1 MARPR
6 MRPEFVLAHPRPTA
20 VVAALGEV
28 LESDPHC
35 EGTVLR
41 GHAVVRIREADR
53 HFWSPQLEVDARLPD
68 PSDEYAPEA
77 PELAGRFAPHPHVWT
92 LFMAIYGLIAIGGT
106 AGAMWGLSQWT
117 LGLTP
122 WALAGVPAALFGA
135 AFVYG
140 AVFIGQGLG
149 AEQMYELRSVVDR
162 AAAKASGGD
171 GELADDEIAGG

>member
-1 MARPR
+1 
-6 MRPEFVLAHPRPTA
+6 MRPVFVLPHPRPQA
-20 VVAALGEV
+20 VLEALAEV
-28 LESDPHC
+28 LPDDLHC

-41 GHAVVRIREADR
+41 GHAIVRIVPAHR
-53 HFWSPQLEVDARLPD
+53 HFWSPQLELDAQLPD
-68 PSDEYAPEA
+68 PTDEYAPAE
-77 PELAGRFAPHPHVWT
+77 PRLLGRFAPHPHVWT

-117 LGLTP
+117 LGLSP
-122 WALAGVPAALFGA
+122 WALWAVPAAIFLA

-162 AAAKASGGD
+162 AAERAAPREVVSTRGG
-171 GELADDEIAGG
+171 